1 MVVIATYR
9 PEIWKAVNDQMMVST
24 RGRVKSTM
32 FRGKKKTFYNKIS
45 PMRVGKRT
53 YSAVRVLGKV
63 TKIHKLVMQTFFPHN
78 NPKWDNVDHID
89 GNGQNNCIE
98 NLRWCT
104 HTFNQVNG
112 LSKPMW
118 RYGKWQA
125 QYMRAEVRYGKFD
138 TKLEA
143 TIWLMVKKYA
153 RTQKLRKLGHA
164 YEPDIAQFYLENL
177 GRFFKPTSE
186 FANFFCKD
194 KQDGKKDGSKIV
206 QVRAKND
213 RRGQEQDRIRDPL
226 QPALLCL
233 QAAA

>member
-1 MVVIATYR
+1 MVVIPTYR
-9 PEIWKAVNDQMMVST
+9 PEIWKAVNSQMMIST
-24 RGRVKSTM
+24 RGRVKSTR

-78 NPKWDNVDHID
+78 NPLWNNVDHID

-104 HTFNQVNG
+104 HTFNQVNR

-125 QYMRAEVRYGKFD
+125 QYMRAVVKYAKFD

-143 TIWLMVKKYA
+143 TIWLMAKKFT
-153 RTQKLRKLGHA
+153 RMQKLRKMGHA

-177 GRFFKPTSE
+177 GRFFKPGSE
-186 FANFFCKD
+186 FTDFFCID
-194 KQDGKKDGSKIV
+194 KQDGEKIRTQTL
-206 QVRAKND
+206 QVHQKND
-213 RRGQEQDRIRDPL
+213 RRGKEQPGS
-226 QPALLCL
+226 AL
-233 QAAA
+233 